1 LAVTFNE
8 MAAGMWAVPGV
19 GMLLA
24 LLVLLLG
31 HTVNMVLGVMG
42 GVVHG
47 LRLNCIEFFNW
58 SLTEEGHPFQAFS
71 KKAF

>member
-1 LAVTFNE
+1 
-8 MAAGMWAVPGV
+8 
-19 GMLLA
+19 MLLA